1 MVKSIYP
8 VQDFLAKTAKEL
20 EAMEEQVPLEL
31 VLWFWHSLTLSS
43 RIIWIPLIP
52 LLVFTTQDCAI
63 LCNLASIHQERQLLS
78 TKHSL
83 EAKSAS

>member
-20 EAMEEQVPLEL
+20 EAMEEQVPLGACSV
-31 VLWFWHSLTLSS
+31 VLAF
-43 RIIWIPLIP
+43 IDLIFKNY
-52 LLVFTTQDCAI
+52 LDSTDSTFGIYHTI
-63 LCNLASIHQERQLLS
+63 LCNLTSIHQERQLLS